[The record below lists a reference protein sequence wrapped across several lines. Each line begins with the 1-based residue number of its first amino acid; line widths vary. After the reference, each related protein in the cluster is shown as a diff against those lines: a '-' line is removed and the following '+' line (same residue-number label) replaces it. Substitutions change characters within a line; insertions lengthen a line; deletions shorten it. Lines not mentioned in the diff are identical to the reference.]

1 MASKLRLKKK
11 KLSVEESQTEVQR
24 NQIITLKLW
33 NNIDRN
39 SRNLCFVNSAL
50 QLLHHISEF
59 RTYFQ
64 DLDVTDS
71 DLRKMPVC
79 KEICRLFR
87 SAGKS
92 VESSAQLRKLVGRC
106 SGRPDISD
114 GSQQDL
120 SLIHI

>member
-1 MASKLRLKKK
+1 MASKLRLKK
-11 KLSVEESQTEVQR
+11 LSAEQSPTEVER
-24 NQIITLKLW
+24 DQIVTLKLW
-33 NNIDRN
+33 NNIDRH

-59 RTYFQ
+59 RNYFK
-64 DLDVTDS
+64 DLDITDS
-71 DLRKMPVC
+71 DLREMPVC
-79 KEICRLFR
+79 KEICRLFQ